1 MNQLY
6 KDNKKFIILE
16 TILFV
21 LLFSHYNNQIP
32 SRENF
37 TIFVCTGMVCFLLI
51 GLFYICLKKCKDIVS
66 SNVKMLALV
75 FTFFAA
81 PMFWTANNFGSI
93 HIYGLIFV
101 LLGVYLIVWSKMEW
115 LLVPI
120 SFLTGCID
128 VEIMLLYVNVI
139 YVLLLYKIFYSEG
152 KKRGKYITIFSISI
166 FKEIVLLINDMISG
180 HFLQKFIG
188 DSANW
193 NLWQVPVFLLVMLP
207 YCVMMLILFINMIRN
222 AKHNKMLYFL
232 IFIGGFSSI
241 PTLFMQQNYGRWM
254 FAVIFYYAIILLA
267 LFALNDVELEEEFH
281 KISEKICS
289 IPGAVLLLGYPII
302 FQPLEWI
309 ATGLLFENLKNIT
322 F

>member
-152 KKRGKYITIFSISI
+152 KERGKYITIFCICI
-166 FKEIVLLINDMISG
+166 
-180 HFLQKFIG
+180 FIG
-188 DSANW
+188 AILLLKYSYSGQLLQRIIGESINW
-193 NLWQVPVFLLVMLP
+193 NLGQVPVFLLVMFP
-207 YCVMMLILFINMIRN
+207 YCGIVVVLFISMIRN
-222 AKHNKMLYFL
+222 AKQHRIIYFL
-232 IFIGGFSSI
+232 MFIGGFSILPS
-241 PTLFMQQNYGRWM
+241 LFMQQNYGRWM